1 MSRFFKILQN
11 RAIGKSVATNVFW
24 LFVEKAVRGVL
35 VLTIGVWI
43 ARYLGPAKYGTLS
56 FALSVASIF
65 GVIAAGGLKGIVVRD
80 ILESRRNT
88 TQTIQAAMCIHL
100 AGSIICAGIII
111 SFSDWLSAYPVVLVV
126 LGIRLIFQPSMV
138 IRYWFESQ
146 VESKYPAWIDIVAAV
161 LLAAT
166 QVVLIYKESAI
177 ELFALCYLGES
188 AIAASGLFYIYTKKQ
203 GTNPMGVPNF
213 ATVKSLIADSW
224 PLLLSSISI
233 IIYTRVDQVMLS
245 RMTGD
250 ISVGQYSAALRFSE
264 VWYFVPIII
273 TASSFPGITKL
284 RERRD
289 IYHKKIKELLSRMV
303 LVSAVI
309 ALVISLV
316 AGPLVMMFYGIEYA
330 GSENVLAVHVWTGL
344 FASMGVVSGKW
355 MIAESLQ
362 KIALYRNM
370 AGMVVNILL
379 NMWLIPIWGPV
390 GAAIASLVACIIAF
404 YLVDLVFPK
413 TRSMFKMKT
422 EVLFGLLQ
430 RNN

>member
-1 MSRFFKILQN
+1 M
-11 RAIGKSVATNVFW
+11 
-24 LFVEKAVRGVL
+24 
-35 VLTIGVWI
+35 
-43 ARYLGPAKYGTLS
+43 
-56 FALSVASIF
+56 
-65 GVIAAGGLKGIVVRD
+65 
-80 ILESRRNT
+80 
-88 TQTIQAAMCIHL
+88 
-100 AGSIICAGIII
+100 
-111 SFSDWLSAYPVVLVV
+111 
-126 LGIRLIFQPSMV
+126 
-138 IRYWFESQ
+138 
-146 VESKYPAWIDIVAAV
+146 
-161 LLAAT
+161 
-166 QVVLIYKESAI
+166 
-177 ELFALCYLGES
+177 
-188 AIAASGLFYIYTKKQ
+188 
-203 GTNPMGVPNF
+203 
-213 ATVKSLIADSW
+213 
-224 PLLLSSISI
+224 
-233 IIYTRVDQVMLS
+233 MLS

-250 ISVGQYSAALRFSE
+250 ISVGHYSAALRFSE

-404 YLVDLVFPK
+404 YLVDSVFPK